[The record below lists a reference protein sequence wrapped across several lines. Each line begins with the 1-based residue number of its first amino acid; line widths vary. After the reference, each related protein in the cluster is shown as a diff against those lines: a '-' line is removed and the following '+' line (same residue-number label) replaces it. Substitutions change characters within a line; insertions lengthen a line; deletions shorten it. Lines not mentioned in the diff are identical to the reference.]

1 MSIRLLSKAFR
12 RGFVPTRAAVDMEA
26 LRICAAMEHIKARGN
41 LDGFPAGRSERLA
54 LMSTA
59 GRQGLVVWDKSRSRY
74 ELTSLGEKRQGDL
87 RTHVSDRSRADR
99 VVGQDSVR
107 SRMKSRLL
115 GAVAGAA
122 ACVGLIA
129 WLPLGSSKPPLALQA
144 IGTSV
149 TVPPAAA
156 SPLPAPAEVTSS
168 EQPALPKDEPSSANR
183 AGADDQASQLARSP
197 SIDTSEEPQTL
208 AATAERRLSKK
219 RGDGRQSRKLAHSQK
234 KTGRKMRPADPDDGF
249 GPPFTIGRL
258 LGLEGGTP
266 LGFVEDDRRNTGR
279 ATQHGSPP
287 SWFFRW

>member
-1 MSIRLLSKAFR
+1 MARRRNGSPHKVRLITFNVPSMRNWVMSIRLLSKAFR
-12 RGFVPTRAAVDMEA
+12 RGPVHHKAALDIEA
-26 LRICAAMEHIKARGN
+26 LRISAAMPHIKALGN

-59 GRQGLVVWDKSRSRY
+59 GRQGLVVWDKSRARY
-74 ELTSLGEKRQGDL
+74 ELTSLGERRQGDL

-144 IGTSV
+144 GGPSV

-168 EQPALPKDEPSSANR
+168 EQPALPKDDSANR
-183 AGADDQASQLARSP
+183 GGADDQASQL
-197 SIDTSEEPQTL
+197 
-208 AATAERRLSKK
+208 
-219 RGDGRQSRKLAHSQK
+219 
-234 KTGRKMRPADPDDGF
+234 
-249 GPPFTIGRL
+249 
-258 LGLEGGTP
+258 
-266 LGFVEDDRRNTGR
+266 
-279 ATQHGSPP
+279 
-287 SWFFRW
+287 